1 MHHLGHALAVRTHGI
16 TAVQGVNWPVG
27 ALHKLAGPATKLL
40 AVDGDGDDW
49 WLAPAR
55 RWNFAGGWQPDPNAQ
70 LDIRC
75 LGDYFLIDESKVIEV
90 QHEML
95 VTFER
100 FHAK

>member
-1 MHHLGHALAVRTHGI
+1 MERCTSWRDAATEL
-16 TAVQGVNWPVG
+16 
-27 ALHKLAGPATKLL
+27 LAGPMAH
-40 AVDGDGDDW
+40 GDDW

-55 RWNFAGGWQPDPNAQ
+55 RWNFAGGWQPEPNAQ

-75 LGDYFLIDESKVIEV
+75 LGDYFLIDESKVFEV